1 MAEETATSTRQSL
14 YDEYATPDTPLTHR
28 LLLLIVIVFL
38 FEIVGVLIFS
48 LSTIRVF
55 ATGIFQIW
63 PWVAWPLSPLL
74 HKGMNHIALNFL
86 LLLLVGVPVERYWD
100 DTQYAVFLLV
110 VGYVTV
116 LCGAGIMA
124 VFLISNQ
131 DLTNDSFD
139 EDEGEDVSVD
149 DAIAVRRDVDKE
161 RDMREG
167 MVDEFADVI
176 DEDTDEVERL
186 FSEFL
191 EELYEQEEEWES
203 RGGEADKRL
212 YALFKTNHP
221 DLDLVDEDMD
231 EVEKAHIVSRIIRW
245 YRFRWGI
252 ENGFKQ
258 IKQFRVRTM
267 SMKYHYRF
275 FNFIFACT
283 LYNVWRLVDLLVKL
297 ELMAE
302 SEFAYKPLVTAD
314 LFLTI
319 ASDYFGLDP
328 LD

>member
-1 MAEETATSTRQSL
+1 
-14 YDEYATPDTPLTHR
+14 
-28 LLLLIVIVFL
+28 
-38 FEIVGVLIFS
+38 
-48 LSTIRVF
+48 
-55 ATGIFQIW
+55 
-63 PWVAWPLSPLL
+63 
-74 HKGMNHIALNFL
+74 
-86 LLLLVGVPVERYWD
+86 
-100 DTQYAVFLLV
+100 
-110 VGYVTV
+110 
-116 LCGAGIMA
+116 
-124 VFLISNQ
+124 
-131 DLTNDSFD
+131 
-139 EDEGEDVSVD
+139 
-149 DAIAVRRDVDKE
+149 
-161 RDMREG
+161 MREG

-258 IKQFRVRTM
+258 IKQFRVQTM

-302 SEFAYKPLVTAD
+302 SEFAYNPLVTAD

-328 LD
+328 PD

>member
-74 HKGMNHIALNFL
+74 HKGMNHIVLNFL

-124 VFLISNQ
+124 VF
-131 DLTNDSFD
+131 
-139 EDEGEDVSVD
+139 
-149 DAIAVRRDVDKE
+149 
-161 RDMREG
+161 
-167 MVDEFADVI
+167 
-176 DEDTDEVERL
+176 
-186 FSEFL
+186 
-191 EELYEQEEEWES
+191 
-203 RGGEADKRL
+203 
-212 YALFKTNHP
+212 
-221 DLDLVDEDMD
+221 
-231 EVEKAHIVSRIIRW
+231 
-245 YRFRWGI
+245 
-252 ENGFKQ
+252 
-258 IKQFRVRTM
+258 
-267 SMKYHYRF
+267 
-275 FNFIFACT
+275 
-283 LYNVWRLVDLLVKL
+283 
-297 ELMAE
+297 
-302 SEFAYKPLVTAD
+302 
-314 LFLTI
+314 
-319 ASDYFGLDP
+319 SDQQPRSD
-328 LD
+328 